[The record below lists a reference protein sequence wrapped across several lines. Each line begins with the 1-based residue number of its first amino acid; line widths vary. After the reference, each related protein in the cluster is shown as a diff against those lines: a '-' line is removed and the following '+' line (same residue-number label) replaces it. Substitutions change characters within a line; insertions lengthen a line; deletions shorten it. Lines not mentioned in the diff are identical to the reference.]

1 MECQKIFHIRCQTAC
16 QDRMII
22 CQKKNHVRSN
32 PTLRPRIVLA
42 NPVVIHQ
49 ARFHVAAHGAA
60 AALGVLATWTSLYRQ
75 EEDLT
80 LPGLA
85 AWQGE
90 WKVCKGEVQDG
101 APQWCECWFIKPMNT
116 IFISSLPLLR
126 GGRTQNVSY
135 MFQVVFEGGPWKC
148 KLAFWRYFDNSPH

>member
-1 MECQKIFHIRCQTAC
+1 
-16 QDRMII
+16 
-22 CQKKNHVRSN
+22 
-32 PTLRPRIVLA
+32 
-42 NPVVIHQ
+42 
-49 ARFHVAAHGAA
+49 VAAHGAA

-101 APQWCECWFIKPMNT
+101 APQ
-116 IFISSLPLLR
+116 
-126 GGRTQNVSY
+126 
-135 MFQVVFEGGPWKC
+135 
-148 KLAFWRYFDNSPH
+148 